1 MVKRKISM
9 LNDSDMELV
18 NLAIN
23 GDERSYSQLIEK
35 YYHFVYSL
43 SFKWCRIKE
52 DAEEITQEVFMKLS
66 RKLNTFNHD
75 SSFRTWL
82 YRITINTAK
91 DYSRKNCT
99 KQTYESAFA
108 QEQSSENAGSS
119 SSELLEANRVYDALD
134 KLPAKQKAAMML
146 VFAEGLS
153 HKEAATILNCSETTV
168 SWRIHQARKRLN
180 KIFTG
185 WCRDGK

>member
-1 MVKRKISM
+1 MI
-9 LNDSDMELV
+9 NDSDMELV

-23 GDERSYSQLIEK
+23 GDERSYSHLIEK
-35 YYHFVYSL
+35 YYQFVYNL

-52 DAEEITQEVFMKLS
+52 DAEEITQEVFIKLS
-66 RKLNTFNHD
+66 RKLITFNHD

-99 KQTYESAFA
+99 KQIYESAFLE
-108 QEQSSENAGSS
+108 EQSNENAGIP
-119 SSELLEANRVYDALD
+119 SSETTEANRVYDALD
-134 KLPAKQKAAMML
+134 KLPDKQKAAMML
-146 VFAEGLS
+146 VFAEGLN
-153 HKEAATILNCSETTV
+153 HKEAAKILNCSETTV

-180 KIFTG
+180 KIFSAG
-185 WCRDGK
+185 CNNGK

>member
-1 MVKRKISM
+1 MI
-9 LNDSDMELV
+9 NDSDMELV
-18 NLAIN
+18 NLAIG
-23 GDERSYSQLIEK
+23 GDERSFSHLIEK
-35 YYHFVYSL
+35 YYQFVYAL

-66 RKLNTFNHD
+66 RKLRTFNHD

-99 KQTYESAFA
+99 KRTFESAFA
-108 QEQSSENAGSS
+108 DEQSNESESAS
-119 SSELLEANRVYDALD
+119 SSESMEVNRVYDALD

-153 HKEAATILNCSETTV
+153 HKEAAEILDCSETTV
-168 SWRIHQARKRLN
+168 SWRIHQGRKRLN

-185 WCRDGK
+185 WCHNGK

>member
-1 MVKRKISM
+1 MI
-9 LNDSDMELV
+9 NDSDMELV
-18 NLAIN
+18 NLAIG
-23 GDERSYSQLIEK
+23 GDERSFSHLIEK
-35 YYHFVYSL
+35 YYQFVYAL

-66 RKLNTFNHD
+66 RKLVTFNHA

-99 KQTYESAFA
+99 KRTFESAFA
-108 QEQSSENAGSS
+108 EEQSNENAGASL
-119 SSELLEANRVYDALD
+119 ELTEANLVYDALD
-134 KLPAKQKAAMML
+134 KLPAKQKASMML

-153 HKEAATILNCSETTV
+153 HKEAAEILDCSETTV
-168 SWRIHQARKRLN
+168 SWRIHQGRKKLN

-185 WCRDGK
+185 WCRNGK